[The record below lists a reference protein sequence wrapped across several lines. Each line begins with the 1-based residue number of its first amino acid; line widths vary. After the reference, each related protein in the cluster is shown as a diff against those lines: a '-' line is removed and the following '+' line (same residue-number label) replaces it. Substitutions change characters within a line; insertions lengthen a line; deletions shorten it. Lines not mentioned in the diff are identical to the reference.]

1 MLKLAVRS
9 LPRTAAVALLLGAG
23 SPQAIAGQAPPDI
36 GGILGAILNSA
47 LANQARQE
55 WQNRPVADYS
65 CLEAHN
71 QSADRLAA
79 SGIGPNDPRVQ
90 RIFSQCAQEAARAV
104 RDVPQPVAT
113 ASSGSYNPDFVVDG
127 LALGAAV
134 YPDSPSYKAYK
145 CRPSQEFPGFTW
157 CGIKHPMTGKFGPF
171 DSWTTILHSDAN
183 TAVFILQDIVP
194 AYFSPGDVDR
204 EIQRLSLRFGQ
215 AARVLNGDARADAPH
230 SVIAAWGAV
239 TLTPLDESTVDELRR
254 GENVTVGLV
263 TDFLGD
269 SGSPPAKVCLCSIW
283 AAGRDTS
290 GQPSSM
296 TLERADCGLPP

>member
-1 MLKLAVRS
+1 MHSFLARGRRKRS
-9 LPRTAAVALLLGAG
+9 QVKRRRRFR
-23 SPQAIAGQAPPDI
+23 
-36 GGILGAILNSA
+36 GILGAILNSA

-90 RIFSQCAQEAARAV
+90 EFFRNAHRKRLERSRESLSL
-104 RDVPQPVAT
+104 AT

-194 AYFSPGDVDR
+194 AYFSPATSIEKSSAFPCVLDKPLAFSTAMR
-204 EIQRLSLRFGQ
+204 
-215 AARVLNGDARADAPH
+215 ARM
-230 SVIAAWGAV
+230 
-239 TLTPLDESTVDELRR
+239 RR
-254 GENVTVGLV
+254 T
-263 TDFLGD
+263 
-269 SGSPPAKVCLCSIW
+269 
-283 AAGRDTS
+283 R
-290 GQPSSM
+290 
-296 TLERADCGLPP
+296 